1 MRSSASSR
9 DVPPERPAAGTVR
22 LGRDPKESLW
32 DFEGRGRRMAVYLF
46 AASRANSR
54 RRFRKAHGAGSVVVV
69 FVAAGAADHDL
80 VLLDRDLDGPV
91 AGPVLGVDG
100 VVLDGGVEPQAV
112 ALLAVVE
119 RALERPGG
127 ALAAAAA
134 RPRGGVL
141 RRLLLLLLLLLLLFG
156 GLLLGRLARGLLG
169 GLRLLLRAAHLLRL
183 ELGGDRL
190 VVGRAQVDLVGGR
203 AVGGPVAVGLEP
215 VLALERLDLLDRDFE
230 LMSDP
235 RVGATLS
242 HPSTDLVKLRAQR
255 PAAHEQAGRLAKP
268 FRCRPHGERDAVRV
282 V

>member
-91 AGPVLGVDG
+91 AGPVLGVHG

-141 RRLLLLLLLLLLLFG
+141 RRLLLLFG

-169 GLRLLLRAAHLLRL
+169 GLRLLLCAAHLLRL

-190 VVGRAQVDLVGGR
+190 VVGRAKVDLVGGR
-203 AVGGPVAVGLEP
+203 AVGGPVAVGLQP
-215 VLALERLDLLDRDFE
+215 VLALERLDLLDCDFE

-268 FRCRPHGERDAVRV
+268 FGCRPHGERDAVRV

>member
-1 MRSSASSR
+1 MRSSGSSR
-9 DVPPERPAAGTVR
+9 DAPLDFGWNVAGRPTG
-22 LGRDPKESLW
+22 S
-32 DFEGRGRRMAVYLF
+32 
-46 AASRANSR
+46 
-54 RRFRKAHGAGSVVVV
+54 AGSVVVV
-69 FVAAGAADHDL
+69 LVAAGAADHDL

-100 VVLDGGVEPQAV
+100 VVFDGGVEPQAV

-119 RALERPGG
+119 RALERAGG
-127 ALAAAAA
+127 ALAPAPA
-134 RPRGGVL
+134 RRARAGRL
-141 RRLLLLLLLLLLLFG
+141 RRLLLVFG
-156 GLLLGRLARGLLG
+156 GLLLGGLARGLLG
-169 GLRLLLRAAHLLRL
+169 GLCLLLRAAHLLRV

-268 FRCRPHGERDAVRV
+268 FGCRPHGERDAVRV

>member
-141 RRLLLLLLLLLLLFG
+141 RRLLLLLLLFG

-169 GLRLLLRAAHLLRL
+169 GLRLLLCAAHLLRL

-190 VVGRAQVDLVGGR
+190 VVGRAKVDLVGGR
-203 AVGGPVAVGLEP
+203 GGGGPVAAGPEP